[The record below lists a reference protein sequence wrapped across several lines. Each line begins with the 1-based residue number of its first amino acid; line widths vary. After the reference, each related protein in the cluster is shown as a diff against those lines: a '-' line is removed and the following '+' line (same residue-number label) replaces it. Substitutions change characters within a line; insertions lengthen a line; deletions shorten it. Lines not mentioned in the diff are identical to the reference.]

1 MIKKIKTMVGFFLKR
16 FLLVFFLVALSNP
29 FGIGGFVFIELYKI
43 SLYLS
48 LIFLFFIFV
57 SHFYFLYRVIKIIA
71 VRGVFLMG
79 ALSVLLALFFN
90 SFSNDLKSFF
100 FSSLIDACLIF
111 ILMSYTWS
119 IVFSHFDHRLAGV
132 YHTKEMEI

>member
-1 MIKKIKTMVGFFLKR
+1 MIHKMKKLLFFFLTR
-16 FLLVFFLVALSNP
+16 FSLVLFLVLISNP
-29 FGIGGFVFIELYKI
+29 FGFGGFVFIKLYNI

-48 LIFLFFIFV
+48 LIFLFFIFNF
-57 SHFYFLYRVIKIIA
+57 HLYFLYRLIKIIA
-71 VRGVFLMG
+71 IRGIFLI
-79 ALSVLLALFFN
+79 AFLSILLALFFN
-90 SFSNDLKSFF
+90 SFSSDLKTLF

-132 YHTKEMEI
+132 THTKEMEI